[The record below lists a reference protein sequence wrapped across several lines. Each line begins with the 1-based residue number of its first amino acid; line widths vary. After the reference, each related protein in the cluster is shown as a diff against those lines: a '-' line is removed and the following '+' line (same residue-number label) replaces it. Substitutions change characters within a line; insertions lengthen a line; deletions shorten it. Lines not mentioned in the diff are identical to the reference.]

1 VHGVAG
7 IIGALGIGILA
18 SPSLGGT
25 GFGGSNASIGAQLM
39 VQAISVG
46 FTLVYTGVLSYILL
60 KIVDMIVGLRV
71 TDEAETE
78 GLDVAEHGEA
88 AYNN

>member
-1 VHGVAG
+1 
-7 IIGALGIGILA
+7 
-18 SPSLGGT
+18 
-25 GFGGSNASIGAQLM
+25 
-39 VQAISVG
+39 VQAVSVG

-60 KIVDMIVGLRV
+60 KIIDMVIGLRV